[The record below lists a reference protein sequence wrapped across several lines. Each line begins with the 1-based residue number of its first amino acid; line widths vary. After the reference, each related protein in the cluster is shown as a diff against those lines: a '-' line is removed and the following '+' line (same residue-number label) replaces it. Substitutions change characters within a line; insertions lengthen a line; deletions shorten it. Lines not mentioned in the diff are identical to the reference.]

1 MNRDL
6 RNHVI
11 KTLDA
16 GVRSDGRKA
25 LEFRQPMSVE
35 YGVTTTAEGSARV
48 IIGETEVMVG
58 VKVELGRPY
67 PDSPNQG
74 TMMVGAE
81 LLPMSSPEF
90 ESGPPSIQAI
100 ELARVVDRG
109 IRESKS
115 IDFKKLCIEPGE
127 KVWTLI
133 IDIISINDAGNLF
146 DAASLGALAALKD
159 FRFPNLDED
168 GNVVHKIKGD
178 KVLEFEGEPIEV
190 TVLKIGKHFVVDP
203 TSNEEQAVDA
213 RLTVAVLA
221 NGELCAMQKGGETPL
236 NQEEIMK
243 MVDIAI
249 EKTNELR
256 VLLK

>member
-6 RNHVI
+6 RNHII

-25 LEFRQPMSVE
+25 LEYRKPISVE
-35 YGVTTTAEGSARV
+35 YGFTKTAEGSAKV
-48 IIGETEVMVG
+48 TIGETIVIAG
-58 VKVELGRPY
+58 IKVELGKPY
-67 PDSPNQG
+67 PDSPDQG
-74 TMMVGAE
+74 TMMVGVE
-81 LLPMSSPEF
+81 LLPLSNPEF

-133 IDIISINDAGNLF
+133 IDLISINDAGNLF
-146 DAASLGALAALKD
+146 DAASLAALAALKD

-168 GNVVHKIKGD
+168 GNLVHKVKGD
-178 KVLEFEGEPIEV
+178 KVLELDGEPIEV

-203 TSNEEQAVDA
+203 TSNEEKAVDA

-221 NGELCAMQKGGETPL
+221 NGELCAMQKGGETTL
-236 NQEEIMK
+236 NQEEIMQ
-243 MVDIAI
+243 MVDIAV
-249 EKTNELR
+249 EKTKELR
-256 VLLK
+256 VVLK